1 MKSVRL
7 VVNIRDTHAMLLD
20 ALSGKQEEYQD
31 LFSDNRITFS
41 EAIAK
46 LYQRINPHIDMG
58 QRTAQTIGEELLDYR
73 NYLELEVEVF
83 RGADGWLR
91 AESGAL
97 STGEAIGTG
106 MSILLMV
113 VQSWEEE
120 SRRIR
125 GKDIVPCRLLR
136 LDMQLLIAAPENIS
150 PEKGTTYKLVRKIA
164 GNQEQVHVV
173 GLRGFGATE

>member
-1 MKSVRL
+1 
-7 VVNIRDTHAMLLD
+7 MLLD

-83 RGADGWLR
+83 RGADGWRKAAEFAVKTSCHVVYFSWMRLR
-91 AESGAL
+91 VWMVNPFLPCSNFANVWICNYL
-97 STGEAIGTG
+97 S
-106 MSILLMV
+106 LH
-113 VQSWEEE
+113 
-120 SRRIR
+120 RRISALKKGQPINWCVKSPATKNKFMWLVCVALAQQSSFLKR
-125 GKDIVPCRLLR
+125 SKQLAAFLL
-136 LDMQLLIAAPENIS
+136 
-150 PEKGTTYKLVRKIA
+150 
-164 GNQEQVHVV
+164 
-173 GLRGFGATE
+173 